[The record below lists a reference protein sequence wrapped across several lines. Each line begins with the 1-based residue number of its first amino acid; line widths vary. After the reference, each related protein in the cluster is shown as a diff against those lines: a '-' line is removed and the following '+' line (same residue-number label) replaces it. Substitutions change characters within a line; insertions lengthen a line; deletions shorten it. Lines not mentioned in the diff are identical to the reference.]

1 MKIVTTPM
9 CEKILEF
16 VGIVDYKVNKNPDNE
31 DGDLAIILSESNTKM
46 DSLKIKLNTF
56 SQIKNS
62 IIQVSKIKNILN
74 KHYNS
79 NSSKFNW
86 NEIDFSFYE
95 PTLNSQEINDIFLEY
110 PLASDWLDMNKKN
123 VFQEK
128 NSKINVEVYSSFLR
142 DIIIDM
148 GFNILDLESDSSNID
163 YIIFPDYMDI
173 DEENK
178 KYGLI
183 SIPTHNNVSKNPIKR
198 AELRYSILNNL
209 KS

>member
-16 VGIVDYKVNKNPDNE
+16 AGITDYKVNKNPDNE

-56 SQIKNS
+56 FQIKNS

-79 NSSKFNW
+79 NSSNFNW
-86 NEIDFSFYE
+86 NEIDFSLYE
-95 PTLNSQEINDIFLEY
+95 PALDSQKINDIFLKY
-110 PLASDWLDMNKKN
+110 PLASDWLDMNKKD

-128 NSKINVEVYSSFLR
+128 NSKINVKVYSSFLR

-163 YIIFPDYMDI
+163 YIIFPDYMNI
-173 DEENK
+173 DKENS

-183 SIPTHNNVSKNPIKR
+183 SILTHKNVSKNPIKR

-209 KS
+209 SH